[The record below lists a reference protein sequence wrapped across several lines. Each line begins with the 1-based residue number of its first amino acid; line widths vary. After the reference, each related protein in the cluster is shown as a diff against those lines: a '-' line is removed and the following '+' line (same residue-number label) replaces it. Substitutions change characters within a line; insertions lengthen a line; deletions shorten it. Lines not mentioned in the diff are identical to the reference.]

1 MRQTLFTLLIFVSL
15 ASHAADLIDRVRIEA
30 DKQSGFAPLAVNF
43 LSASELVNAQ
53 RQWDFGNG
61 FTSERAAPSVV
72 FVDEGT
78 YTIKLRVTNGRL
90 TDSASVVIRV
100 YAPVQ
105 QAIPAFGKA
114 ESNDDRHALAEGSAN
129 GNYGADVLVISRP
142 AFTETP
148 KPVVGFAVKAGGCPG
163 YKVNF
168 ANYTRNA
175 VSYLWNFGDG
185 ETSTN
190 ARAWHVYKKSGNYD
204 VTLTAYNSK
213 GEASELTLKEVV
225 RVDTLKVDFTIES
238 EEQMS
243 PPYVCKFNSLT
254 NGNVKC
260 IWDFGDGTTCN
271 EQSAVHQYTVPGEYE
286 VRLVA
291 YNKSGCSNSKVLRHK
306 VTAGI
311 TAAE

>member
-1 MRQTLFTLLIFVSL
+1 MRQTLFTLFILISI
-15 ASHAADLIDRVRIEA
+15 ASQAADLIDRVRIEA

-43 LSASELVNAQ
+43 LSASELINAQ

-61 FTSERAAPSVV
+61 YTSERAAPSVV

-78 YTIKLRVTNGRL
+78 YTVKLRVTNGRL
-90 TDSASVVIRV
+90 TDSATVVIQV
-100 YAPVQ
+100 YAPVK
-105 QAIPAFGKA
+105 QAIPAFGKVTTP
-114 ESNDDRHALAEGSAN
+114 NDKQSLAEFSVN
-129 GNYGADVLVISRP
+129 ESYSADVLVVSQQ

-148 KPVVGFAVKAGGCPG
+148 KPVVGFAVEAGGCPG

-168 ANYTRNA
+168 TNYTRNA

-204 VTLTAYNSK
+204 VTLTAYNSQ

-225 RVDTLKVDFTIES
+225 RVDTLKVDFTIET

-243 PPYVCKFNSLT
+243 PPYTCKFNSLT
-254 NGNVKC
+254 NGNAKC

-271 EQSAVHQYTVPGEYE
+271 EHSAVHQYTVPGEYE

-311 TAAE
+311 SAAE